1 MNAFMLTG
9 DDRYLDPWRKQI
21 DAVNANAKTEGTQ
34 TVYPRMYGE
43 QGWYGYTPERYSA
56 GALEIA
62 YLSMKPDDLA
72 RVAEN
77 AWLKY
82 LNGKNPGYP
91 ERVLQRDLS
100 RIGKQVQAIR
110 NDATTPDTRLA
121 DDPLALNPASVES
134 LIELVLGGL
143 HPGRSGSALFS
154 RLRYFD
160 PVAKRAGFPEGV
172 AALID
177 ELTDDRVSVTL
188 VNVNQL
194 ESRRVVVQAGA
205 YGEHQFREVTIGATS
220 QPLDRSEFT
229 VELAPGAGTR
239 MTITMKRYANKP
251 FFSARPMRGHE

>member
-1 MNAFMLTG
+1 
-9 DDRYLDPWRKQI
+9 
-21 DAVNANAKTEGTQ
+21 
-34 TVYPRMYGE
+34 
-43 QGWYGYTPERYSA
+43 
-56 GALEIA
+56 
-62 YLSMKPDDLA
+62 MKPDDLA